1 VGQEAQRSRQQCRLL
16 VGVVVLLLVA
26 ASACEKPDA
35 SDVTSPSAL
44 SLLGTTRGAATY
56 GVTGPLPPL
65 QADAEGWV
73 LDLGNARFATLEN
86 GQASIQVVTQIQA
99 LNGAAMELWVHSG
112 EESVLHW
119 VGGETERYNGVVC
132 FQLRLEDG
140 DESLQLAD
148 TQYWLTMAFRDTA
161 TGEYVVVQ
169 EERVAGTL
177 PRTDGAL
184 PGPGSRVGSE
194 LLGCPRSVI

>member
-1 VGQEAQRSRQQCRLL
+1 
-16 VGVVVLLLVA
+16 VVLA

-35 SDVTSPSAL
+35 SDVTSPSAR
-44 SLLGTTRGAATY
+44 SLLGTTSGTATY
-56 GVTGPLPPL
+56 SVTEQLPPL
-65 QADAEGWV
+65 QADAEGWM
-73 LDLGNARFATLEN
+73 LDLGNARFSTLEN

-99 LNGAAMELWVHSG
+99 RDGATMELWFHDG
-112 EESVLHW
+112 DESALHW
-119 VGGETERYNGVVC
+119 IGGESARYDGVVC

-177 PRTDGAL
+177 PRLEGTP